1 MIRRIIPVVLTL
13 AAAVALHPADARSQV
28 VHAKGIDSLH
38 VKANVQVQFN
48 TTSVDDEPGSE
59 WLMRRARLGLR
70 GWMAGWIRGDVEGDF
85 GRGGAK
91 LTDGYVTLAFTPLFT
106 LRAGQYKKP
115 FDALE
120 LISSRQLL
128 VAEREGIPRGAEGP
142 TPDALV
148 DDLGYSNRDIGIEWD
163 GRSDRLSWAA
173 GLWNGSGENEI
184 EDDDGK
190 QLAGRLNV
198 EVVPGWTVSGAW
210 TGKRISEPPD
220 AEDATWYDAVEL
232 ALVGGE
238 YQEPGWKAFG
248 QVMAGDNWDPA
259 LGGGDDSSFL
269 ALQGIAGYH
278 VPVYRVPYLIGVEPI
293 VRLGWTDPDTDVDD
307 DQALLATPGVN
318 VYFHERVKTQVQ
330 ADFLSPGE
338 GDDAVA
344 FRIHTVLEF

>member
-1 MIRRIIPVVLTL
+1 MIRRIMPILFAL
-13 AAAVALHPADARSQV
+13 AAAGALLPADARSQV
-28 VHAKGIDSLH
+28 VHAKGIDSLN

-48 TTSVDDEPGSE
+48 TTSVDDEPSSE

-70 GWMAGWIRGDVEGDF
+70 GWIAGWIRGDIEGDF

-91 LTDGYVTLAFTPLFT
+91 LTDGYVTLAFSPAFT
-106 LRAGQYKKP
+106 IRVGQYKKP

-128 VAEREGIPRGAEGP
+128 VAEREGTPRGADGP
-142 TPDALV
+142 TPDGLV
-148 DDLGYSNRDIGIEWD
+148 DDLGYSNRDIGVEWD
-163 GRSDRLSWAA
+163 GRSGRLGWAA
-173 GLWNGSGENEI
+173 GLWNGSGENES

-190 QLAGRLNV
+190 QVAGRLNV

-232 ALVGGE
+232 AVTGGE
-238 YQEPGWKAFG
+238 YAEPGWKALG
-248 QVMAGDNWDPA
+248 QLMAGDNWDPD
-259 LGGGDDSSFL
+259 LGGGDDASFL
-269 ALQGIAGYH
+269 AVQGIVGYH
-278 VPVYRVPYLIGVEPI
+278 VPLFTTPWLIGVEPI
-293 VRLGWTDPDTDVDD
+293 VRLGWTDPDTDFDD

-318 VYFHERVKTQVQ
+318 LYFHEHVKTQVQ

-338 GDDAVA
+338 GDSEVA
-344 FRIHTVLEF
+344 LRIHTVLEF